1 MSLQSESDLN
11 DPKQRFSWVFRD
23 IQSRGVAMAIPDP
36 IKEEWSEH
44 LSRTGCIHIDQ
55 VREVLSLFE
64 NGQEILDLLPQQEI
78 HYQPPIR
85 GQDHSLNT
93 SGEWVPITQAVQR
106 PMVPTASLMTQQEK
120 AKMVAEFREE
130 GLID

>member
-1 MSLQSESDLN
+1 
-11 DPKQRFSWVFRD
+11 
-23 IQSRGVAMAIPDP
+23 MAIPDP

-44 LSRTGCIHIDQ
+44 LSLTGCIHIDQ
-55 VREVLSLFE
+55 VREVLSSFE

-93 SGEWVPITQAVQR
+93 SGEWVPITQAIQR